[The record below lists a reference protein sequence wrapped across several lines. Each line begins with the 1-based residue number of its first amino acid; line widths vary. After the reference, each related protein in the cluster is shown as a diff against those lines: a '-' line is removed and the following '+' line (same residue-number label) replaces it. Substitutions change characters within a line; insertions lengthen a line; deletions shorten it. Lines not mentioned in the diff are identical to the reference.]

1 MTSVPECTDGPK
13 GTDQVVVNRPA
24 VVADV
29 RAAFER
35 YETALV
41 AGDVAT
47 LNELFW
53 DSPSSLRFGIA
64 DRQRGAAEIH
74 HWRRRHGGVPAGRR
88 LRDTD
93 VLTVDGCTAVVT
105 TLFDYPDRPIEG
117 RQTQVWVR
125 FPEGWRI
132 VAAHVSE
139 VDVAEARHPN
149 ATDRSD
155 RIGGPWNT
163 RPRREEPL

>member
-1 MTSVPECTDGPK
+1 MTPIPAVATSVPECI
-13 GTDQVVVNRPA
+13 DQVAVNRPA
-24 VVADV
+24 IVADV

-35 YETALV
+35 YEAALV

-53 DSPSSLRFGIA
+53 DSPSSLRFGVT
-64 DRQRGAAEIH
+64 DRQRGATEIH
-74 HWRRRHGGVPAGRR
+74 NWRRRHSGVPAGRR

-93 VLTVDGCTAVVT
+93 VLTVDRHTAVVT
-105 TLFDYPDRPIEG
+105 TLFDYPHRPNEG

-132 VAAHVSE
+132 VSAHLSE
-139 VDVAEARHPN
+139 VPA
-149 ATDRSD
+149 S
-155 RIGGPWNT
+155 
-163 RPRREEPL
+163 

>member
-1 MTSVPECTDGPK
+1 MTSCA
-13 GTDQVVVNRPA
+13 DQVAVNQPA

-35 YETALV
+35 YEAALV
-41 AGDVAT
+41 AGDVTT

-53 DSPSSLRFGIA
+53 ESPASLRFGIA
-64 DRQRGAAEIH
+64 DRQRGTAEIH
-74 HWRRRHGGVPAGRR
+74 HWRQQHGEVPPGRR
-88 LRDTD
+88 LHNTD
-93 VLTVDGCTAVVT
+93 MLTVNDSTAVVT

-132 VAAHVSE
+132 VSAHVSE
-139 VDVAEARHPN
+139 VPAP
-149 ATDRSD
+149 ATPV
-155 RIGGPWNT
+155 I
-163 RPRREEPL
+163 